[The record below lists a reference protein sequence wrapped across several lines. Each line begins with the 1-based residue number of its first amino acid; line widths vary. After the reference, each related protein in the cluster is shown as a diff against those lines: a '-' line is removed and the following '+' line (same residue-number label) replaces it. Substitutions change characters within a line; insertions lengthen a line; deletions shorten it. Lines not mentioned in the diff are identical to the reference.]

1 MIPFVLSTLA
11 TRQRMDNPAQLP
23 ILKVM
28 KTDLIIVGGGL
39 NGPALALAAAS
50 AGFSVTIIDALPVA
64 TRTLRDFDGRSYA
77 LALTSMRLLKGIGV
91 WPAVADH
98 AQPMLE
104 IKVTDG
110 RAGAGAAPWMMHFDH
125 AEIEEG
131 PMGHLV
137 EDRHL
142 RAAFLASMDTSDL
155 ITQIDA
161 ARVVDQS
168 VEPDGVTVTLDSG
181 DTVKGQLLIGSD
193 GRGSGTAQRAGIK
206 RIGWGYDQTAVVCA
220 VEHEKPHGGI
230 AHQLF
235 MPNGPLAILPL
246 TGNRSS
252 IVWSET
258 TTRAAEL
265 LKLDDDAF
273 TDALRPAF
281 GSFLGQINLT
291 GARFSYPL
299 GLTLA
304 QTFIAD
310 RVALIGDAAHGVHP
324 IAGQGLNAGLR
335 DVAALT
341 QVLSEARARG
351 ENISGTQTLAR
362 YQEWRRF
369 DTTTLALATDT
380 FNRLFSNDNPILRV
394 ARDLGMAAI
403 NATPSL
409 RRSFIREAAGLTGD
423 LPKLMQD

>member
-1 MIPFVLSTLA
+1 
-11 TRQRMDNPAQLP
+11 MDNPVLLP
-23 ILKVM
+23 ILQSM
-28 KTDLIIVGGGL
+28 NSDLIIVGGGL
-39 NGPALALAAAS
+39 NGLALALAAAS
-50 AGFSVTIIDALPVA
+50 AGFSVTIIDALPRAV
-64 TRTLRDFDGRSYA
+64 RSLREFDGRSYA
-77 LALTSMRLLKGIGV
+77 LALTSKRLLQGIGV
-91 WPAVADH
+91 WGAVADH

-110 RAGAGAAPWMMHFDH
+110 RAGEGAAPWMIHFDH

-131 PMGHLV
+131 PMGFLV

-142 RAAFLASMDTSDL
+142 RAAFLTAMDGSNL
-155 ITQIDA
+155 ITQIDS
-161 ARVVDQS
+161 ARVVAQ
-168 VEPDGVTVTLDSG
+168 EIMPDGVTVTLDSG
-181 DTVKGQLLIGSD
+181 DIVSGRLLIGSD
-193 GRGSGTAQRAGIK
+193 GRGSGTAKRAGIS

-220 VEHEKPHGGI
+220 VAHDKPHGGI
-230 AHQLF
+230 AHQFF

-258 TTRAAEL
+258 TDRAAQL
-265 LKLDDDAF
+265 MTLDDDQF
-273 TDALRPAF
+273 LDALRPAF
-281 GSFLGQINLT
+281 GSFLGQISLE

-304 QTFIAD
+304 QSFIAD

-341 QVLSEARARG
+341 QVLSEAHARG
-351 ENISGTQTLAR
+351 EDIGAAQPLAR
-362 YQEWRRF
+362 YQTWRRF

-380 FNRLFSNDNPILRV
+380 FNRLFSNDNPLLRA
-394 ARDLGMAAI
+394 ARDIGMAAI
-403 NATPSL
+403 NATPTL
-409 RRSFIREAAGLTGD
+409 RRGFIREAAGLTGD
-423 LPKLMQD
+423 LPKLMQ

>member
-1 MIPFVLSTLA
+1 
-11 TRQRMDNPAQLP
+11 MDNPVLLP
-23 ILKVM
+23 ILQSM
-28 KTDLIIVGGGL
+28 NSDLIIVGGGL
-39 NGPALALAAAS
+39 NGLALALAAAS
-50 AGFSVTIIDALPVA
+50 AGFSVTIIDALPRAV
-64 TRTLRDFDGRSYA
+64 RSLREFDGRSYA
-77 LALTSMRLLKGIGV
+77 LALTSKRLLQGIGV
-91 WPAVADH
+91 WGAVADH

-110 RAGAGAAPWMMHFDH
+110 RAGEGAAPWMIHFDH

-131 PMGHLV
+131 PMGFLV

-142 RAAFLASMDTSDL
+142 RAAFLAVMDGSNL
-155 ITQIDA
+155 ITQIDS
-161 ARVVDQS
+161 ARVVAQ
-168 VEPDGVTVTLDSG
+168 EIMPDGVAVTLDGGYIVSG
-181 DTVKGQLLIGSD
+181 RLLIGSD
-193 GRGSGTAQRAGIK
+193 GRGSGTAKRAGIS

-220 VEHEKPHGGI
+220 VAHDKPHGGI
-230 AHQLF
+230 AHQFF

-258 TTRAAEL
+258 TDRAAQL
-265 LKLDDDAF
+265 MTLDDDQF
-273 TDALRPAF
+273 LDALRPAF
-281 GSFLGQINLT
+281 GSFLGQISLE

-304 QTFIAD
+304 QSFIAD

-341 QVLSEARARG
+341 QVLSEAHARG
-351 ENISGTQTLAR
+351 EDIGAAQPLAR
-362 YQEWRRF
+362 YQTWRRF

-380 FNRLFSNDNPILRV
+380 FNRLFSNNNPLLRA
-394 ARDLGMAAI
+394 ARDIGMAAI
-403 NATPSL
+403 NATPTL
-409 RRSFIREAAGLTGD
+409 RRGFIREAAGLTGD
-423 LPKLMQD
+423 LPKLMQ

>member
-1 MIPFVLSTLA
+1 ML
-11 TRQRMDNPAQLP
+11 LP
-23 ILKVM
+23 ILQSM
-28 KTDLIIVGGGL
+28 NSDLIIVGGGL
-39 NGPALALAAAS
+39 NGLALALAAAS
-50 AGFSVTIIDALPVA
+50 AGFSVTIIDALPRAV
-64 TRTLRDFDGRSYA
+64 RSLREFDGRSYA
-77 LALTSMRLLKGIGV
+77 LALTSKRLLQGIGV
-91 WPAVADH
+91 WGAVADH

-110 RAGAGAAPWMMHFDH
+110 RAGEGAAPWMIHFDH

-131 PMGHLV
+131 PMGFLV

-142 RAAFLASMDTSDL
+142 RAAFLAAMDGSNL
-155 ITQIDA
+155 ITQIDS
-161 ARVVDQS
+161 ARVVAQ
-168 VEPDGVTVTLDSG
+168 EIMPDGVAVTLDGGDIVSG
-181 DTVKGQLLIGSD
+181 RLLIGSD
-193 GRGSGTAQRAGIK
+193 GRGSGTAKRAGIS

-220 VEHEKPHGGI
+220 VAHDKPHGGI
-230 AHQLF
+230 AHQFF

-258 TTRAAEL
+258 TDRAAQL
-265 LKLDDDAF
+265 MTLDDDQF
-273 TDALRPAF
+273 LDALRPAF
-281 GSFLGQINLT
+281 GSFLGQISLE

-304 QTFIAD
+304 QSFIAD

-341 QVLSEARARG
+341 QVLSEAHARG
-351 ENISGTQTLAR
+351 EDIGAAQPLAR
-362 YQEWRRF
+362 YQTWRRF

-380 FNRLFSNDNPILRV
+380 FNRLFSNDNPLLRA
-394 ARDLGMAAI
+394 ARDIGMAAI
-403 NATPSL
+403 NATPTL
-409 RRSFIREAAGLTGD
+409 RRGFIREAAGLTGD
-423 LPKLMQD
+423 LPKLMQ

>member
-1 MIPFVLSTLA
+1 
-11 TRQRMDNPAQLP
+11 MDNPVLLP
-23 ILKVM
+23 ILQSM
-28 KTDLIIVGGGL
+28 NSDLIIVGGGL
-39 NGPALALAAAS
+39 NGLALALAAAS
-50 AGFSVTIIDALPVA
+50 AGFSVTIIDALPRAV
-64 TRTLRDFDGRSYA
+64 RSLREFDGRSYA
-77 LALTSMRLLKGIGV
+77 LALTSKRLLQGIGV
-91 WPAVADH
+91 WGAVADH

-110 RAGAGAAPWMMHFDH
+110 RAGEGAAPWMMHFDH

-131 PMGHLV
+131 PMGFLV

-142 RAAFLASMDTSDL
+142 RAAFLAAMDGSNL
-155 ITQIDA
+155 ITQIDS
-161 ARVVDQS
+161 ARVVAQ
-168 VEPDGVTVTLDSG
+168 EIMPDGVTVTLDSG
-181 DTVKGQLLIGSD
+181 DIVSGRLLIGSD
-193 GRGSGTAQRAGIK
+193 GRGSGTAKRAGIN

-220 VEHEKPHGGI
+220 VAHDKPHGGI
-230 AHQLF
+230 AHQFF

-258 TTRAAEL
+258 TDRAAQL
-265 LKLDDDAF
+265 MTLDDDQF
-273 TDALRPAF
+273 LDALRPAF
-281 GSFLGQINLT
+281 GSFLGQISLE

-304 QTFIAD
+304 QSFIAD

-341 QVLSEARARG
+341 QVLSEAHARG
-351 ENISGTQTLAR
+351 EDIGAAQPLAR
-362 YQEWRRF
+362 YQTWRRF

-380 FNRLFSNDNPILRV
+380 FNRLFSNDNPLLRA
-394 ARDLGMAAI
+394 ARDIGMAAI
-403 NATPSL
+403 NATPTL
-409 RRSFIREAAGLTGD
+409 RRGFIREAAGLTGD
-423 LPKLMQD
+423 LPKLMQ

>member
-1 MIPFVLSTLA
+1 
-11 TRQRMDNPAQLP
+11 MDS
-23 ILKVM
+23 
-28 KTDLIIVGGGL
+28 DLIIVGGGL
-39 NGPALALAAAS
+39 NGPALALAAAG
-50 AGFSVTIIDALPVA
+50 AGFSVTIIDALPSAV
-64 TRTLRDFDGRSYA
+64 RSMPDFDGRSYA
-77 LALTSMRLLKGIGV
+77 LALTSQRLLQGIGV
-91 WPAVADH
+91 WRAVADH

-110 RAGAGAAPWMMHFDH
+110 RAGEGAAPWMMHFDH

-131 PMGHLV
+131 PMGFLV

-142 RAAFLASMDTSDL
+142 RAAFLTAMDESDL

-161 ARVVDQS
+161 ARVVAQDIM
-168 VEPDGVTVTLDSG
+168 PDGATVTLDNGETVSG
-181 DTVKGQLLIGSD
+181 RLLVGSD
-193 GRGSGTAQRAGIK
+193 GRGSGTAKRAGIK

-220 VEHEKPHGGI
+220 VAHDKPHGGI
-230 AHQLF
+230 AHQFF

-252 IVWSET
+252 IVWSEST
-258 TTRAAEL
+258 DRAAQL
-265 LKLDDDAF
+265 MKLDDDQF
-273 TDALRPAF
+273 LEALRPAF
-281 GSFLGQINLT
+281 GSFLGQLSLT
-291 GARFSYPL
+291 GARFTYPL

-304 QTFIAD
+304 QSFVAD

-335 DVAALT
+335 DVAALA

-351 ENISGTQTLAR
+351 EDIGGAQPLAR

-380 FNRLFSNDNPILRV
+380 FNRLFSNDNPLLRA
-394 ARDLGMAAI
+394 ARDMGMAAI
-403 NATPSL
+403 NAAPSL
-409 RRSFIREAAGLTGD
+409 RRGFIREAAGLTGD
-423 LPKLMQD
+423 LPKLMQG